1 MPRNQQVVVHPGNN
15 GWSMQQLANRAAA
28 VYVANPQGWTN
39 LYNTAIRN
47 GVNYISGRSDYY
59 QAQRD
64 ERDYSTSRRKISNRS
79 PQSEV
84 RSVIASAGYPGH
96 RGYRNALKKLN
107 GRSSYQKKR
116 WVPKKTPIW
125 RRRR

>member
-47 GVNYISGRSDYY
+47 GANYISGRSDYY

-79 PQSEV
+79 PQSEARTTA
-84 RSVIASAGYPGH
+84 RSSGYPGH
-96 RGYRNALKKLN
+96 RGVKNSLRYLN
-107 GRSSYQKKR
+107 GRQAYRYQKKKVWRTKTRR
-116 WVPKKTPIW
+116 W
-125 RRRR
+125 

>member
-1 MPRNQQVVVHPGNN
+1 
-15 GWSMQQLANRAAA
+15 MQQLANRAAA

-47 GVNYISGRSDYY
+47 GVNYISGRQEYY

-79 PQSEV
+79 PQSEARAAV
-84 RSVIASAGYPGH
+84 PSSGYPGH
-96 RGYRNALKKLN
+96 RARRNALKYLN
-107 GRSSYQKKR
+107 GRPRYQKKR
-116 WVPKKTPIW
+116 WVPKKTSLW